1 MTTAHKSVEM
11 FPLHRVPITRP
22 FIWLERAWD
31 DILHMPAASLAYGC
45 LVSFMG
51 ALILA
56 YSRHPVFIAAA
67 IAAFLLVGPLI
78 TAGVCEL
85 SRRRDHGEDTSFQL
99 SLTGLAVARHNL
111 SRFAGSLLV
120 LALAWFSL
128 AALALYMMTGTVA
141 PEIQATVWGN
151 VASQLSSDQ
160 LMAYSLAFLTLSC
173 IVFAVSVVTVPM
185 IVDRHVDAGTA
196 IRTSLRATA
205 RDWPALLLWAVLVVG
220 LVLLGFATWLLGLVV
235 IMPLLGH
242 ATWHAYRD
250 IVEEA

>member
-45 LVSFMG
+45 LVSFM
-51 ALILA
+51 
-56 YSRHPVFIAAA
+56 
-67 IAAFLLVGPLI
+67 GPLI